1 MPLLEEY
8 AWNSTVS
15 KHDNRASLNDSS
27 HLMEQVS
34 APDKQRQTGRGAR
47 KSAIAFAHA
56 SRPSGQT
63 LLMTEGG

>member
-34 APDKQRQTGRGAR
+34 APDKQRQTGRGANENLQLHLHMHLVHLDKR
-47 KSAIAFAHA
+47 Y
-56 SRPSGQT
+56 
-63 LLMTEGG
+63 